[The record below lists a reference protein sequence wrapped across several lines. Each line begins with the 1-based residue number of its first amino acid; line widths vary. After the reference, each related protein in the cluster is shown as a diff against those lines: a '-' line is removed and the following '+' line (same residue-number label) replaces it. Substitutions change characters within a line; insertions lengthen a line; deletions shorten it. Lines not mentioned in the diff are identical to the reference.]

1 LLPTTNI
8 KTNPHINNIKKV
20 INYKNIRDFNDNSP
34 EGKLLLMALAILTS
48 INVEDIKDNK
58 WGGMVHPDDALMKV
72 QDLTNQIYYEE
83 EWKMEQIKIKRDTK
97 INKILN

>member
-1 LLPTTNI
+1 M
-8 KTNPHINNIKKV
+8 
-20 INYKNIRDFNDNSP
+20 INYKTIRDFNDNSP

-48 INVEDIKDNK
+48 INVEDK

-83 EWKMEQIKIKRDTK
+83 EWKGEQIKITRDNK
-97 INKILN
+97 INSIIND

>member
-1 LLPTTNI
+1 M
-8 KTNPHINNIKKV
+8 
-20 INYKNIRDFNDNSP
+20 INYKTIRDFNDNSP
-34 EGKLLLMALAILTS
+34 EGKLLLAAISILTS
-48 INVEDIKDNK
+48 IKGEDIKDNK

-83 EWKMEQIKIKRDTK
+83 EWRSEQIKIMRDTK